1 MTAEE
6 YLKAC
11 EELDK
16 RKLMLKNE
24 YIESN
29 TTIKPKT
36 LVVVDGEI
44 KWLQKY
50 RIVVTHIHAIIYDVK
65 DNYTPYIS
73 RRYVPKDYRTMRKL
87 TAREWSKVYKVKG
100 IRQ

>member
-1 MTAEE
+1 MTANE
-6 YLKAC
+6 YIKAC
-11 EELDK
+11 DELEE
-16 RKLMLKNE
+16 RKAKLKSE

-50 RIVVTHIHAIIYDVK
+50 RIVVHHIHPIIYDVK

-73 RRYVPKDYRTMRKL
+73 RTYVPADYRTMRKL
-87 TAREWSKVYKVKG
+87 TAKEWSKVYKAKG

>member
-1 MTAEE
+1 MRAEE
-6 YLKAC
+6 YIKAC
-11 EELDK
+11 DEIEK
-16 RKLMLKNE
+16 RKLMLKYE

-50 RIVVTHIHAIIYDVK
+50 RIVVHHIHPIIYDVK

-73 RRYVPKDYRTMRKL
+73 RTYVPNDYRTMRKL
-87 TAREWSKVYKVKG
+87 TAREWSKVYQAKG

>member
-6 YLKAC
+6 YIKAC
-11 EELDK
+11 DELEE
-16 RKLMLKNE
+16 RKAKLKSE

-29 TTIKPKT
+29 TTIQPKT

-50 RIVVTHIHAIIYDVK
+50 RVVVHHIHPIIYDVK

-73 RRYVPKDYRTMRKL
+73 RTYVPNDYRTMRKL
-87 TAREWSKVYKVKG
+87 TAREWSKVYQAKG

>member
-11 EELDK
+11 EELEK
-16 RKLMLKNE
+16 RKLMLKYE

-50 RIVVTHIHAIIYDVK
+50 RVVQHHIHPIIYDVK
-65 DNYTPYIS
+65 DNYSPYVC
-73 RRYVPKDYRTMRKL
+73 RTYVPAAYNGAPAAYRPGKRDN
-87 TAREWSKVYKVKG
+87 ESEIDWPG
-100 IRQ
+100 

>member
-11 EELDK
+11 DELEK

-29 TTIKPKT
+29 TTINPKT
-36 LVVVDGEI
+36 LGVVDGEI

-50 RIVVTHIHAIIYDVK
+50 RIVVNHIHPIIYDVK

-73 RRYVPKDYRTMRKL
+73 RTYVPKDYRTMRKL